1 MQSLRTRLDQLPYAK
16 LFSIPGT
23 RRFCIAAAFARLPM
37 SMMSLGIVLALN
49 HLYNN
54 WTIAGTMSA
63 AFVLAAAVVTPVFA
77 RLFDRLGQAKV
88 GPIALAAQV
97 VSMFA
102 FAAGAFFRVPLALL
116 FVLVILNGLTQF
128 SFGALVRTRWAWA
141 LRETGDNGT
150 LLNAAYAFEAA
161 VDELVFI
168 FGPILA
174 AFLATS
180 VHPVSQLVV
189 PAICAAI
196 GGSVFFAQRNTMPIV
211 EAVAVNANPLHDDQ
225 AIESAPTDMWR
236 KHRNKTEHHKHVRSA
251 LAYAGVPAL
260 VCIFMIFNAS
270 FSSFDVSITAL
281 TDELGVPQVVGI
293 QLALFAFGSLIGAL
307 IFGSLH
313 LPGSH
318 WSHMVVF
325 LAVLTAWYA
334 IFVPASANLVVL
346 GICEILAGVF
356 VAPTFATANLLVKE
370 LVPQTSLTEGLAWV
384 STGTAIG
391 GSIGSTA
398 AGMVL
403 DAHGTL
409 IGLCV
414 PAIACAAACVL
425 TVFTW
430 WRRHVQ
436 KRKQDYNRK

>member
-1 MQSLRTRLDQLPYAK
+1 
-16 LFSIPGT
+16 
-23 RRFCIAAAFARLPM
+23 M

-49 HLYNN
+49 HIYNN

-63 AFVLAAAVVTPVFA
+63 SFVLAAAVVTPLFA

-97 VSMFA
+97 ISMFA
-102 FAAGAFFRVPLALL
+102 FAAGAFFKIPLPLL
-116 FVLVILNGLTQF
+116 FVLAICTGLTQF

-141 LRETGDNGT
+141 LRDRDKDGS

-189 PAICAAI
+189 PAVCAAI
-196 GGSVFFAQRNTMPIV
+196 GGTIFFTQHTTMPVVQTI
-211 EAVAVNANPLHDDQ
+211 AVAADSEADERVTQ
-225 AIESAPTDMWR
+225 AAPTDVWHR
-236 KHRNKTEHHKHVRSA
+236 HRNTTEAHKPVKSA

-260 VCIFMIFNAS
+260 MCIFMIFNMS
-270 FSSFDVSITAL
+270 FSSFDVSVTAL
-281 TDELGVPQVVGI
+281 TEEMGVPQVVGI
-293 QLALFAFGSLIGAL
+293 QLALFALGSLFGAL

-325 LAVLTAWYA
+325 LSLITAWY
-334 IFVPASANLVVL
+334 FVFIPASANLVIL
-346 GICEILAGVF
+346 GICEIFAGIC

-370 LVPQTSLTEGLAWV
+370 LVPQSSLTEGLAWV

-391 GSIGSTA
+391 GSLGSTA
-398 AGMVL
+398 AGIVL

-409 IGLCV
+409 AGLCV
-414 PAIACAAACVL
+414 PAIACASTTVL
-425 TVFTW
+425 ALFTW
-430 WRRHVQ
+430 WRRHAH
-436 KRKQDYNRK
+436 KRQELLQSK